1 MDAMKWGRI
10 VLVGIA
16 VPAAALLLI
25 TLVVTGYA
33 FKLAFEAR
41 GAPDQIRIRQ
51 FAEYLGRSYWSVLV
65 ILATV
70 PATRWAARRIPA
82 SRALHG
88 ALIGVVVAG
97 VGFLRGF
104 TISLRTIV
112 EFVLTVA
119 AGWLGGVLA
128 ARACRDQASGQGTH
142 DSA

>member
-1 MDAMKWGRI
+1 MKWARI

-16 VPAAALLLI
+16 VPAATLLLI
-25 TLVVTGYA
+25 TLVVTGFA

-41 GAPDQIRIRQ
+41 GAPDQIRIGQ
-51 FAEYLGRSYWSVLV
+51 FAAYFGRSYWSVLV

-97 VGFLRGF
+97 VGLLLGS
-104 TISLRTIV
+104 TISVRTILA
-112 EFVLTVA
+112 FVLTVA

-128 ARACRDQASGQGTH
+128 ARAG
-142 DSA
+142 SA